1 MKKVPFII
9 VSMVIIAI
17 ISSCAHEAEKK
28 IKPAQELYD
37 EAAALAKK
45 GKVEKAADAF
55 MQVRTYYP
63 GHELARKSILE
74 TGNLYYDHE
83 DYELALKNYEEFRLL
98 YPTDLDAGYCLFR
111 IGMCH
116 YKQMSTFD
124 RDQTETTKAIQSFE
138 GFMKSYPDSPYGKDA
153 TNGLKEARTVL
164 AKHYLYIG
172 KFYLKK
178 GNKKAACNRF
188 QSVKQQYADTDLGE
202 DIDILIS
209 KACTSSVPAPK

>member
-1 MKKVPFII
+1 
-9 VSMVIIAI
+9 
-17 ISSCAHEAEKK
+17 
-28 IKPAQELYD
+28 
-37 EAAALAKK
+37 
-45 GKVEKAADAF
+45 
-55 MQVRTYYP
+55 
-63 GHELARKSILE
+63 
-74 TGNLYYDHE
+74 
-83 DYELALKNYEEFRLL
+83 
-98 YPTDLDAGYCLFR
+98 
-111 IGMCH
+111 
-116 YKQMSTFD
+116 MSTFD